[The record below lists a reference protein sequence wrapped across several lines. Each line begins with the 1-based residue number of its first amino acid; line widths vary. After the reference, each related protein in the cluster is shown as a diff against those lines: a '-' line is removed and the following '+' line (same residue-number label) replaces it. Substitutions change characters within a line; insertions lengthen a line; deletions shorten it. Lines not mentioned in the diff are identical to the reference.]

1 MKQLT
6 TLTLLLLLAFYA
18 PAQTEQGDWLV
29 GGELGFRTVESN
41 SNFNFS
47 PSAGWFILK
56 NFAVGANLGIDLSKS
71 GDTKTRN
78 WGFGPFARFYF
89 PGETLRPFLR
99 VSLDGLRRRTET
111 AGFTSTV
118 KGNGYFLGLGLA
130 IFINENVAL
139 EPVAGYISTNLKDR
153 EREGGFALRMGFQ
166 VYLNNQQMQVLKL
179 NKN

>member
-6 TLTLLLLLAFYA
+6 TLVLLLLLVFHVQ
-18 PAQTEQGDWLV
+18 AQTEKGDWLV

-47 PSAGWFILK
+47 PSAGWFILN
-56 NFAVGANLGIDLSKS
+56 NFALGANLGIDLSKT
-71 GDTKTRN
+71 GDTKFRS
-78 WGFGPFARFYF
+78 WGLGPFMRFYF
-89 PGETLRPFLR
+89 PGETFRPFVR
-99 VSLDGLRRRTET
+99 ASWEGLRRRTET
-111 AGFTSTV
+111 SGVSSTV
-118 KGNGYFLGLGLA
+118 KGNSYFLGLGLA

-139 EPVAGYISTNLKDR
+139 EPVAGYTSTNLKDR

-179 NKN
+179 KKN